1 MTSAQKIKE
10 LNDRIDEV
18 IKIIPVTWENKAEI
32 NQLIKAKKS
41 KFVSSKELALNK
53 YKKGRYF

>member
-18 IKIIPVTWENKAEI
+18 IKIIPITWENKTEI